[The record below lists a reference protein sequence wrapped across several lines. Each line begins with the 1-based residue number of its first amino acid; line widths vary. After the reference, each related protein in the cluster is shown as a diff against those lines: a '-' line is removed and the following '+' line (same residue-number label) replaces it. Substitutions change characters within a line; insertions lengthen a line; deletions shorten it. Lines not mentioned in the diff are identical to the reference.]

1 VPARTGRDTRE
12 QLRSDLAQFACDWLT
27 VISGPTSVALNRLAV
42 AEAGSQTADLGAIVL
57 NNGPFAMA
65 RRLKPALEAGRAAS
79 FLDFDDVDAAFR
91 TFFGLVV
98 RDVQIRLLLGE
109 SLDLRPADI
118 DRDARRAADQFF
130 ALYGADENRPI
141 VAGDIN

>member
-1 VPARTGRDTRE
+1 VARVQTIE
-12 QLRSDLAQFACDWLT
+12 DLDSNT
-27 VISGPTSVALNRLAV
+27 M
-42 AEAGSQTADLGAIVL
+42 TA
-57 NNGPFAMA
+57 
-65 RRLKPALEAGRAAS
+65 RQ
-79 FLDFDDVDAAFR
+79 
-91 TFFGLVV
+91 

-109 SLDLRPADI
+109 SLDLRPAEI